1 MADDAKNLPPG
12 AAKGAIRDNLEVV
25 CFAVALILF
34 FKTFVGQQFKIPS
47 GSMRETLMIGDHLL
61 INKFIYAQPQWAWE
75 EKLFPMRGVRRGDII
90 TFRYPMDRDQDYVKR
105 CVALPG
111 DTLEVRHKRL
121 YVNGKLVTGDW
132 EYHISV
138 PHLVP
143 SAKGDGYGV
152 EAGDPVAGPW
162 DPVQDAAKNIGP
174 EVQPTGF
181 WRFADPDTLAMDR
194 QGLDSLKQQ
203 DFRDNLGPLKVPP
216 GFVMAMGDD
225 RDNSEDSRY
234 WGFVPMDHLRGRP
247 FMIWWSFRE
256 GEHDYDNGTVPD
268 GPLDIAK
275 DVRDA
280 ATHFFTRTR
289 WERTGTI
296 PR

>member
-34 FKTFVGQQFKIPS
+34 FKTFVGQQFSIPS

-61 INKFIYAQPQWAWE
+61 INKFIYARPQFAWE
-75 EKLFPMRGVRRGDII
+75 SALFPMRKVERGDII
-90 TFRYPMDRDQDYVKR
+90 VFRYPMDRDQDYVKR

-111 DTLEVRHKRL
+111 DTLEMKDKRL
-121 YVNGKLVTGDW
+121 YVNGKLITGPW
-132 EYHISV
+132 EYHIVKPNVIASDR
-138 PHLVP
+138 
-143 SAKGDGYGV
+143 GDGSMV
-152 EAGDPVAGPW
+152 EAGDPIPGPWPLGRDAGP
-162 DPVQDAAKNIGP
+162 VT
-174 EVQPTGF
+174 QPSGF
-181 WRFADPDTLAMDR
+181 WRFKDPDVLAMDR
-194 QGLDSLKQQ
+194 QGMSSLIQS
-203 DFRDNLGPLKVPP
+203 DFKDNLGPVKVPP

-225 RDNSEDSRY
+225 RDNSEDGRY

-247 FMIWWSFRE
+247 FLVWWSFRE
-256 GEHDYDNGTVPD
+256 GEHDYDNGTVPG
-268 GPLDIAK
+268 GPI
-275 DVRDA
+275 DVAHGIGDA
-280 ATHFFTRTR
+280 VSHFFTRTR

>member
-1 MADDAKNLPPG
+1 MAEDVKNLPPG

-61 INKFIYAQPQWAWE
+61 INKFIYAQPQFAWE
-75 EKLFPMRGVRRGDII
+75 SSLFPLRKVERGDII
-90 TFRYPMDRDQDYVKR
+90 VFRWPIDRDQDYVKR

-111 DTLEVRHKRL
+111 DTLEMRHKRL
-121 YVNGKLVTGDW
+121 YVNGQLVTGPW
-132 EYHISV
+132 EYHIVKPNVV
-138 PHLVP
+138 PTGNP
-143 SAKGDGYGV
+143 DGSRV
-152 EAGDPVAGPW
+152 EAGDVIPGPWPLTRDAGPETK
-162 DPVQDAAKNIGP
+162 PG
-174 EVQPTGF
+174 GF
-181 WRFADPDTLAMDR
+181 WRFTDPDVIGMDR
-194 QGLDSLKQQ
+194 QGMNSLIQP
-203 DFRDNLGPLKVPP
+203 DFKDDLGPVKVPP

-256 GEHDYDNGTVPD
+256 GEHDYDNGTVPN
-268 GPLDIAK
+268 GPM
-275 DVRDA
+275 DVARDLGDA
-280 ATHFFTRTR
+280 VSHFFTRTR
-289 WERTGTI
+289 WERTGMV
-296 PR
+296 PK

>member
-61 INKFIYAQPQWAWE
+61 INKFIYARPQWAWE
-75 EKLFPMRGVRRGDII
+75 EKLFPMRGVERGDII

-111 DTLEVRHKRL
+111 DTIELRHKRL
-121 YVNGKLVTGDW
+121 FVNGQQVTGTW
-132 EYHISV
+132 EYHIVKSNPV
-138 PHLVP
+138 D
-143 SAKGDGYGV
+143 AGKGDGTMT
-152 EAGDPVAGPW
+152 EAGDPIAGPW
-162 DPVQDAAKNIGP
+162 PEGRDAGP
-174 EVQPTGF
+174 EVHPTGF
-181 WRFADPDTLAMDR
+181 WHFADPEVLAMDR
-194 QGLDSLKQQ
+194 QGMSSLIQP
-203 DFRDNLGPLKVPP
+203 DFKDNLGPVKVPP

-225 RDNSEDSRY
+225 RDNSEDARY

-256 GEHDYDNGTVPD
+256 GEHDYDNGTVPT
-268 GPLDIAK
+268 GPT
-275 DVRDA
+275 DVGRDVVDA

-289 WERTGTI
+289 WDRTGTI